1 MKAIDRF
8 LKYVKVHTTSDPD
21 STNHPSSE
29 RQKVLGNILVDELHQ
44 LGITNAYI
52 DENSYV
58 YASIKSND
66 DGYPTIG
73 LIAHLDTSPDISGEN
88 VNPRI
93 IYNYDGQDVILNKEE
108 NIILKVNEFPDLKTR
123 VGETLIVTDGKTLL
137 GADDKA
143 GICEIMSV
151 IEYLLTHPEFK
162 HGKILICFTPDE
174 EIGEGTTCFD
184 YQNFKCDFAYTVDG
198 GKEGSIDYENFNAA
212 SCHVTINGVNIH
224 PGSAK
229 GHMVNSILVAQEFNS
244 LLPSFN
250 IPANTENYEGFNHLN
265 DIAGTVE
272 KTDMY
277 YIIRNH
283 DFEKFNKQK
292 EDFLNIKDF
301 INKKYS
307 SNTCEVEIKDSYY
320 NMYEVLKNHMYIVDL
335 AIESIKEA
343 NLTPI
348 ITPIRGGTDGARLTF
363 EGIICPNLGTGG
375 ANFHGRYEY
384 ITVEGINKSIEVIL
398 NILKN
403 SKNIKK

>member
-8 LKYVKVHTTSDPD
+8 LKYVKIETTSNPD
-21 STNHPSSE
+21 SSSHPSSDI
-29 RQKVLGNILVDELHQ
+29 QFNLGNILVAELKE
-44 LGITNAYI
+44 LGVNDAYI
-52 DENSYV
+52 DNHCYV
-58 YASIKSND
+58 YGSIEANC

-73 LIAHLDTSPDISGEN
+73 LIAHMDTSFDISGKD
-88 VNPRI
+88 VKPRI
-93 IYNYDGQDVILNKEE
+93 IPNYDGLDVILDKEN
-108 NIILKVNEFPDLKTR
+108 NIILKVSEFPDLKSR
-123 VGETLIVTDGKTLL
+123 IGQTLIVTDGHTLL

-151 IEYLLTHPEFK
+151 IEYLHNNPSFK

-174 EIGEGTTCFD
+174 EIGEGTSCFNFKD
-184 YQNFKCDFAYTVDG
+184 FKCDFAFTIDG

-244 LLPSFN
+244 LLPSFD
-250 IPANTENYEGFNHLN
+250 IPANTEMYEGFNHLN
-265 DIAGTVE
+265 DISGTVE

-283 DFEKFNKQK
+283 DMNKFKKQK
-292 EDFLNIKDF
+292 QDFLNIQDF

-307 SNTCEVEIKDSYY
+307 NNTCQVEIKDSYY
-320 NMYEVLKNHMYIVDL
+320 NMYEVLKDHMEIIDL
-335 AIESIKEA
+335 AIEATKNA

-348 ITPIRGGTDGARLTF
+348 ITPIRGGTDGARLTY

-384 ITVEGINKSIEVIL
+384 ITIEGIEKSIEVIL
-398 NILKN
+398 NILKD
-403 SKNIKK
+403 SKNIKR

>member
-1 MKAIDRF
+1 MKIIDRF
-8 LKYVKVHTTSDPD
+8 LKYVQIETTSNPD
-21 STNHPSSE
+21 STNHPSSDI
-29 RQKVLGNILVDELHQ
+29 QFNLGNILVDELHE
-44 LGITNAYI
+44 LGVVDAYI
-52 DENSYV
+52 DKHCYV
-58 YASIKSND
+58 YGSIEANS
-66 DGYPTIG
+66 DGFPTIG
-73 LIAHLDTSPDISGEN
+73 LIAHMDTSPDISGKN
-88 VNPRI
+88 VNPQI
-93 IYNYDGQDVILNKEE
+93 IDNYDGKDVVLNKQD
-108 NIILKVNEFPDLKTR
+108 NIILKVSEFPDLKTR
-123 VGETLIVTDGKTLL
+123 IGQTLIVTDGHTLL

-151 IEYLLTHPEFK
+151 IEYLKNNPNFK

-184 YQNFKCDFAYTVDG
+184 FKNFQCDFAFTIDG

-229 GHMVNSILVAQEFNS
+229 GHMVNSILIAQEFNS
-244 LLPSFN
+244 LLPAFN
-250 IPANTENYEGFNHLN
+250 IPANTEMYEGFNHLN
-265 DIAGTVE
+265 DIVGTVE

-283 DFEKFNKQK
+283 DINKFNKQK
-292 EDFLNIKDF
+292 QDFENIKEF
-301 INKKYS
+301 INKKYFP
-307 SNTCEVEIKDSYY
+307 NTCEVTIKDSYF
-320 NMYEVLKNHMYIVDL
+320 NMYEVLKNHMYIIDL
-335 AIESIKEA
+335 AIEATKEA

-384 ITVEGINKSIEVIL
+384 ITLEGMEKSIEVIL

-403 SKNIKK
+403 SKNIK

>member
-1 MKAIDRF
+1 MEALNRF
-8 LKYVKVHTTSDPD
+8 LRYVKVHTTSNPD
-21 STNHPSSE
+21 SQNHPSSE
-29 RQKVLGNILVDELHQ
+29 IQKNLGNLLVEELHD
-44 LGITNAYI
+44 LGIDNAYI
-52 DENSYV
+52 DEHSYV
-58 YASIKSND
+58 YAKIERNSLD
-66 DGYPTIG
+66 YPTIG

-93 IYNYDGQDVILNKEE
+93 IYDYDGLDVVLNKEE
-108 NIILKVNEFPDLKTR
+108 NIVLKVDEFPDLKTR
-123 VGETLIVTDGKTLL
+123 IGETLIVTDGLTLL

-143 GICEIMSV
+143 GICEIMTV
-151 IEYLLTHPEFK
+151 CEYLVNNPEFK
-162 HGKILICFTPDE
+162 HGDILICFTPDE

-212 SCHVTINGVNIH
+212 SCKVTINGVNIH

-229 GHMVNSILVAQEFNS
+229 GHMVNSILVASEFNS

-250 IPANTENYEGFNHLN
+250 IPANTELYEGFNHLN
-265 DIAGTVE
+265 DIVGTVE

-283 DFEKFNKQK
+283 NMELFNKQK
-292 EDFLNIKDF
+292 QDFLNIQEF
-301 INKKYS
+301 INKKYFP
-307 SNTCEVEIKDSYY
+307 NTCEVTIKDSYY
-320 NMYEVLKNHMYIVDL
+320 NMYEVLKDHMYIVDL

-384 ITVEGINKSIEVIL
+384 ITVEGIKKSIEVIL

-403 SKNIKK
+403 SKNIK

>member
-8 LKYVKVHTTSDPD
+8 LNYVKVHTTSDPD
-21 STNHPSSE
+21 SQNHPSTE

-52 DENSYV
+52 DNSSYV
-58 YASIKSND
+58 YAFLEAND
-66 DGYPTIG
+66 KDYPTIG

-88 VNPRI
+88 VNPQI
-93 IYNYDGQDVILNKEE
+93 IYNYDGLDVILNKEE
-108 NIILKVNEFPDLKTR
+108 NIILKVSEFPDLKTR

-143 GICEIMSV
+143 GICEIMTV
-151 IEYLLTHPEFK
+151 VEYLVTHPEFK
-162 HGKILICFTPDE
+162 HGKVLICFTPDE
-174 EIGEGTTCFD
+174 EIGEGTSCFD

-229 GHMVNSILVAQEFNS
+229 GHMVNSILVAYEFNS

-265 DIAGTVE
+265 DIVGTVE

-292 EDFLNIKDF
+292 EDFLNIKEF

>member
-1 MKAIDRF
+1 MTVLNRF
-8 LKYVKVHTTSDPD
+8 LKYVKIHTTSDPD
-21 STNHPSSE
+21 SPAHPSSE
-29 RQKVLGNILVDELHQ
+29 RQRNLGNILVEELHQ

-52 DENSYV
+52 DKHCYV
-58 YASIKSND
+58 YGSIDANAS
-66 DGYPTIG
+66 GYPTIG
-73 LIAHLDTSPDISGEN
+73 LIAHLDTSSDISGEN
-88 VNPRI
+88 VNPQI
-93 IYNYDGQDVILNKEE
+93 IYNYDGNDVILNKEE

-123 VGETLIVTDGKTLL
+123 TGETLIVTDGKTLL

-151 IEYLLTHPEFK
+151 CEYLLTHPEFE

-184 YQNFKCDFAYTVDG
+184 FENFKCDFAYTIDG

-212 SCHVTINGVNIH
+212 SCKVTINGVNIH

-229 GHMVNSILVAQEFNS
+229 GHMVNSILIAQEFNS

-250 IPANTENYEGFNHLN
+250 IPANTELYDGFNHLN
-265 DIAGTVE
+265 DINGTVE
-272 KTDMY
+272 KTEMF

-292 EDFLNIKDF
+292 EDFINIKDF
-301 INKKYS
+301 LNKKYF

-320 NMYEVLKNHMYIVDL
+320 NMYEVLKDHMYIVDL
-335 AIESIKEA
+335 AIDSIKEA
-343 NLTPI
+343 NLSPI

-384 ITVEGINKSIEVIL
+384 ITLEGINKSIEIIL